1 MSKTREFIDS
11 WFRRV
16 WSEQDTA
23 AIDEIFVPD
32 GKAEGLGVDDRTG
45 AEGFKQFHA
54 AVCEQ
59 FADISITVD
68 KIIERDKWTST
79 LCTFRSKRK
88 DTGEQIETT
97 GSMWFRLTDGKIAEV
112 YNHWDYLGLFERMH
126 PLPSNALEKGLRG
139 EKIV

>member
-32 GKAEGLGVDDRTG
+32 GKAEGLGEDSRVG
-45 AEGFKQFHA
+45 PEGFKRFHA

-88 DTGEQIETT
+88 DTGEAVETT
-97 GSMWFRLTDGKIAEV
+97 GSMWFRITDGKIAEV

-126 PLPSNALEKGLRG
+126 LLPSNTLEKGLRG